1 METEPIDTII
11 QRAKRKDPKAL
22 DAIYNMYHRKMTGI
36 CMKIVKEDED
46 TAHDL
51 VHDAF
56 ILAFASL
63 EKLKDNEKLGEW
75 LATITKNVALKYKAQ
90 KRKVQVEPLS
100 AIQPDV
106 PMATDSAS
114 QPDASVNSRD
124 ILALVAQLPEGYARI
139 FRLSVIEGFTHKEI
153 ADMLGIA
160 PHSSSSQLSRAKK
173 LLRQMMQYRKWSVVI
188 LLLLSLPLYFVL
200 LHRDKEEQV
209 SKNVAATRK
218 TRKRIDLQPKRDTP
232 PDGHTEDY
240 EAAIAQH
247 HETTTDTLIIMSVP
261 DTTRTVVEDNI
272 PVEVV
277 EDSTDTAPKPTGVNP
292 AINPNRYL
300 EKKVGRKKQK
310 WQIMIASSLGSDLN
324 QHGYRPFHIEDNFSD
339 EATTMPDFVGTW
351 EEYRQYLHTL
361 NPELMSAGERAMLEI
376 ADHNS
381 GEISEQE
388 RHDMPLTFGLSL
400 TKTIHD
406 RWGIETGLQY
416 ARLTSRFTTGSNGY
430 ALFRQQKIH
439 YLGIPLKLTYRVL
452 DYKRLSA
459 YASAGL
465 AVHIPV
471 SGSAKENYLVNWHTV
486 YSDSERVSP
495 PWQWSTNASVGLQY
509 RLTPN
514 IGLFIEPSV
523 NWFISSEDE
532 TRTRWT
538 ARPLTFTAPLGLR
551 IVW

>member
-200 LHRDKEEQV
+200 LHRDEEEQV

-232 PDGHTEDY
+232 PRRSHRRLRSGYCTTPRNNDRHPY
-240 EAAIAQH
+240 H
-247 HETTTDTLIIMSVP
+247 HV
-261 DTTRTVVEDNI
+261 RT
-272 PVEVV
+272 
-277 EDSTDTAPKPTGVNP
+277 
-292 AINPNRYL
+292 
-300 EKKVGRKKQK
+300 
-310 WQIMIASSLGSDLN
+310 
-324 QHGYRPFHIEDNFSD
+324 
-339 EATTMPDFVGTW
+339 
-351 EEYRQYLHTL
+351 
-361 NPELMSAGERAMLEI
+361 
-376 ADHNS
+376 
-381 GEISEQE
+381 
-388 RHDMPLTFGLSL
+388 
-400 TKTIHD
+400 
-406 RWGIETGLQY
+406 
-416 ARLTSRFTTGSNGY
+416 
-430 ALFRQQKIH
+430 
-439 YLGIPLKLTYRVL
+439 
-452 DYKRLSA
+452 
-459 YASAGL
+459 
-465 AVHIPV
+465 
-471 SGSAKENYLVNWHTV
+471 
-486 YSDSERVSP
+486 
-495 PWQWSTNASVGLQY
+495 
-509 RLTPN
+509 
-514 IGLFIEPSV
+514 
-523 NWFISSEDE
+523 
-532 TRTRWT
+532 
-538 ARPLTFTAPLGLR
+538 
-551 IVW
+551 